1 MHWTLH
7 WPWPL
12 WMIVVAAVAFCLGSR
27 WMFYDIRR
35 RYGPLAP
42 VAILILLVI
51 VMIFIAGLPRKRDR
65 DRVITLLA
73 ALGGSVI
80 LIIAQ
85 TRKQQHYVQMISD
98 WAGSQGFT
106 AESES
111 RTEGVETLPEPLRQL
126 PLFRRACE
134 PATGYVLSRDEPSNR
149 RTVLFEFE
157 THQKTPAP
165 RWMWAN
171 PNYDAQRITV
181 IAIRHAKLGL
191 PAFELRPAAVAEP
204 PLEDDPPWERIELT
218 NRPRFAG
225 IFTLYAQDLAQLR
238 RVLRSTLISEL
249 ERDPH
254 WCLEGLGDWFI
265 AYRVRRAGG
274 LWSLPRGK
282 FETHPAPEQLGARIK
297 TAEHLCQLLTRASLT
312 S

>member
-1 MHWTLH
+1 
-7 WPWPL
+7 
-12 WMIVVAAVAFCLGSR
+12 MIVVAAVAFCLGSS

-35 RYGPLAP
+35 RYGPLTP
-42 VAILILLVI
+42 VAIVMLLAI
-51 VMIFIAGLPRKRDR
+51 VMIFSVGLPSRKRDR
-65 DRVITLLA
+65 DRAITLLA
-73 ALGGSVI
+73 GLGGSAI
-80 LIIAQ
+80 LIIFQ
-85 TRKQQHYVQMISD
+85 TRKQRRYVRMISD

-134 PATGYVLSRDEPSNR
+134 PATGYVLSRDEPSKR

-157 THQKTPAP
+157 THQKSSVP
-165 RWMWAN
+165 RWMWARSN
-171 PNYDAQRITV
+171 NDAQRITV

-204 PLEDDPPWERIELT
+204 PLKDDPPWERIELT
-218 NRPRFAG
+218 NRPRFAA

-265 AYRVRRAGG
+265 AYRVRQAGG

-282 FETHPAPEQLGARIK
+282 FETHPAPAELGARIK
-297 TAEHLCQLLTRASLT
+297 TVEHLCQLLTHASLT

>member
-1 MHWTLH
+1 MHLTLH
-7 WPWPL
+7 WPWPT
-12 WMIVVAAVAFCLGSR
+12 WMIVVAAAATCLGSS
-27 WMFYDIRR
+27 WIFYGIRR
-35 RYGPLAP
+35 RYGPLTP
-42 VAILILLVI
+42 VAIVMLLAI
-51 VMIFIAGLPRKRDR
+51 VMIFSVSLPSRKRDR
-65 DRVITLLA
+65 DQAITLLA
-73 ALGGSVI
+73 VLGGSAI
-80 LIIAQ
+80 LIIAR
-85 TRKQQHYVQMISD
+85 TRKQQRYVRMISD

-134 PATGYVLSRDEPSNR
+134 PATGYVLSRDEPSKR

-157 THQKTPAP
+157 THPKTPVP

-171 PNYDAQRITV
+171 SNRDAQRITV

-204 PLEDDPPWERIELT
+204 PLKDDPPWERIELT

-225 IFTLYAQDLAQLR
+225 IFTLYAQDLARLR
-238 RVLRSTLISEL
+238 RVLRSSLISEL

-265 AYRVRRAGG
+265 AFT
-274 LWSLPRGK
+274 LSD
-282 FETHPAPEQLGARIK
+282 
-297 TAEHLCQLLTRASLT
+297 
-312 S
+312 

>member
-1 MHWTLH
+1 
-7 WPWPL
+7 
-12 WMIVVAAVAFCLGSR
+12 MIVVAAVAFCLGSS
-27 WMFYDIRR
+27 WIFYGIRR
-35 RYGPLAP
+35 RYGPMAPLAI
-42 VAILILLVI
+42 VMLLAI
-51 VMIFIAGLPRKRDR
+51 VMIIIAGLPPRKRDR

-73 ALGGSVI
+73 GLGGSAI

-149 RTVLFEFE
+149 RTVLIEFE
-157 THQKTPAP
+157 THPKTPAP

-171 PNYDAQRITV
+171 SDNDAQRITV

-218 NRPRFAG
+218 NRPRFAA

-254 WCLEGLGDWFI
+254 WCLEGLGDWSI

-274 LWSLPRGK
+274 LWLLPRGN
-282 FETHPAPEQLGARIK
+282 FETHPAPSQLGAGSRRRS
-297 TAEHLCQLLTRASLT
+297 TSVNSLRGPR
-312 S
+312 

>member
-12 WMIVVAAVAFCLGSR
+12 WMIVVAAVAFCLGSS
-27 WMFYDIRR
+27 WMSYDIRR

-42 VAILILLVI
+42 VAISMLLVSVI
-51 VMIFIAGLPRKRDR
+51 IFIAGLPRKRDR

-73 ALGGSVI
+73 VLGGSGI

-85 TRKQQHYVQMISD
+85 TRNRALCTDDFRLGREPGIHCGVRIP
-98 WAGSQGFT
+98 
-106 AESES
+106 
-111 RTEGVETLPEPLRQL
+111 TEGVETLPEPLRQL

-134 PATGYVLSRDEPSNR
+134 PATGYVLSRDELSNR

-157 THQKTPAP
+157 THQKTPP
-165 RWMWAN
+165 LRWMWAN

-225 IFTLYAQDLAQLR
+225 IFTLYTQDLAQLR

-249 ERDPH
+249 SAIRT
-254 WCLEGLGDWFI
+254 G
-265 AYRVRRAGG
+265 V
-274 LWSLPRGK
+274 
-282 FETHPAPEQLGARIK
+282 
-297 TAEHLCQLLTRASLT
+297 
-312 S
+312 